1 MSDISAFFMPKFHLV
16 RDAWGRSPYWYCSYR
31 GADGRRLKIS
41 TKETDKEKAHQVGYA
56 IANGAQAIGDGSATE
71 TQLRKAINRALEQVG
86 KRHLRNPSIEE
97 LLTGWIAE
105 KTGAV
110 SPVTLRSYKSA
121 AKCLVAFLGREAKG
135 SVRSLTKNHVI
146 EFRNQLAAEGRTPS
160 TVNKILKSCLSAP
173 FESARK
179 EGLIDFNPFA
189 AVDGLKDKRVER
201 QGFTQEQVAAMLKA
215 ARGTDWEGAIVV
227 AYTTA
232 MRQQDVANLRWSSID
247 VEYGVVNF
255 VQSKTDGRAVI
266 GLHPDLADWISRQ
279 PAPDDP
285 EAYLF
290 PSLAGR
296 SGNGRKGLCAEF
308 HQIMEKAG
316 VTGRVLRER
325 AGIGKTVRSLSFHSF
340 RHGATSEVYNRAALK
355 EIARRLTGHTSR
367 GVVDRYIHEDIE
379 AIKAATALI
388 PRLPKWLD

>member
-1 MSDISAFFMPKFHLV
+1 
-16 RDAWGRSPYWYCSYR
+16 
-31 GADGRRLKIS
+31 
-41 TKETDKEKAHQVGYA
+41 
-56 IANGAQAIGDGSATE
+56 
-71 TQLRKAINRALEQVG
+71 
-86 KRHLRNPSIEE
+86 
-97 LLTGWIAE
+97 
-105 KTGAV
+105 
-110 SPVTLRSYKSA
+110 
-121 AKCLVAFLGREAKG
+121 
-135 SVRSLTKNHVI
+135 
-146 EFRNQLAAEGRTPS
+146 
-160 TVNKILKSCLSAP
+160 
-173 FESARK
+173 
-179 EGLIDFNPFA
+179 
-189 AVDGLKDKRVER
+189 
-201 QGFTQEQVAAMLKA
+201 MLKA

-367 GVVDRYIHEDIE
+367 GVVDRYSHEDIE